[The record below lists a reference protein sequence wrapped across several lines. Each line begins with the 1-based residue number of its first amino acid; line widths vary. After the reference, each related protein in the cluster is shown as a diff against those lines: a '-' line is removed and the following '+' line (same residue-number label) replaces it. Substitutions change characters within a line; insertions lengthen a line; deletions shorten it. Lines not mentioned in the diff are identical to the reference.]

1 MLRVVIAPAFN
12 VLMCISTGAAIILAL
27 SIASQSWFMLW
38 PSMGPI
44 YLKPRSSKKELEY
57 RIFLSAVFSLKR

>member
-1 MLRVVIAPAFN
+1 M
-12 VLMCISTGAAIILAL
+12 AL

-57 RIFLSAVFSLKR
+57 RIFLSADFSLKRIFYSDLPTIGILLSAFSVPALKR